1 MKTKALVLLLT
12 IVFSLKTA
20 VAQATLENE
29 MQGMFNSMIN
39 ITEGG
44 YYQSMGRGV
53 VAGPSVVLR
62 NSRIRT
68 DIINFVPPSIQAGC
82 GGIDMF
88 LGSFSFINADQF
100 VHLLQSIATN
110 AAGYAF
116 KIALATMCPTCDEAM
131 TSLQKVIQQMNS
143 MAGDSCKVAQTAVNF
158 LADKAGANE
167 LAQSMEQG
175 PLGSIALA
183 VGAQAD
189 AFSAYLNKLGHDS
202 NTKSLTSDEVKEYL
216 GNIAWKVL
224 QKNGYITTAFL
235 SGDAEMAE
243 ALMSFTGTIIG
254 YKANDED
261 PSPTIHE
268 YPSLLT
274 AKDLLRGSSSGSGTK
289 KYSCTDHVDCLA
301 ITTGDYTFKG
311 LETFVM
317 QTLLGTAL
325 DGGAD
330 SFIFKLITNSGTLT
344 TDEKRLVRVSPYHT
358 TRLRNMAIC
367 THNSGVGSLAQ
378 YAQKASRLIALE
390 ILQKYLQEA
399 VASIYAASQTGT
411 NIGGYNIPYGLTPKF
426 VENLKVLQKQV
437 QDEFAALDANLSS
450 NLEQIYQAATIN
462 CNLKPVSIMKHGG

>member
-20 VAQATLENE
+20 VARATLENE

-44 YYQSMGRGV
+44 YYQNMGRGV

-289 KYSCTDHVDCLA
+289 KYSCSDHVDCLA

-317 QTLLGTAL
+317 QTLLG
-325 DGGAD
+325 DGFGRR
-330 SFIFKLITNSGTLT
+330 G
-344 TDEKRLVRVSPYHT
+344 RLV
-358 TRLRNMAIC
+358 
-367 THNSGVGSLAQ
+367 
-378 YAQKASRLIALE
+378 
-390 ILQKYLQEA
+390 YLQA
-399 VASIYAASQTGT
+399 DNQQRHI
-411 NIGGYNIPYGLTPKF
+411 
-426 VENLKVLQKQV
+426 
-437 QDEFAALDANLSS
+437 D
-450 NLEQIYQAATIN
+450 
-462 CNLKPVSIMKHGG
+462 H

>member
-1 MKTKALVLLLT
+1 
-12 IVFSLKTA
+12 
-20 VAQATLENE
+20 
-29 MQGMFNSMIN
+29 MIN

-44 YYQSMGRGV
+44 YYQNMGRGV
-53 VAGPSVVLR
+53 VAGPSLVLR

-68 DIINFVPPSIQAGC
+68 DIINFVPPSIEAGC

-88 LGSFSFINADQF
+88 LGSFSFINATQF
-100 VHLLQSIATN
+100 VNLLQSIASN

-143 MAGDSCKVAQTAVNF
+143 MAGDSCRIAQTAVNF
-158 LADKAGANE
+158 MADQAGANE
-167 LAQSMEQG
+167 LSKSMEQG

-189 AFSAYLNKLGHDS
+189 AFSAYLDKLGRDS

-235 SGDAEMAE
+235 SGDADMAE

-254 YKANDED
+254 YKAGSDD
-261 PSPTIHE
+261 PTPTIKE

-274 AKDLLRGSSSGSGTK
+274 AKDLLRGGSSGSGAK
-289 KYSCTDHVDCLA
+289 KYNCSDHVDCLG

-311 LETFVM
+311 LETYVA
-317 QTLLGTAL
+317 QTLLGAAL
-325 DGGAD
+325 DAGSD
-330 SFIFKLITNSGTLT
+330 SFIYKLISNSGALT
-344 TDEKRLVRVSPYHT
+344 MDEKRLIRVSPYHT

-367 THNSGVGSLAQ
+367 TYNSGVGSLAQ
-378 YAQKASRLIALE
+378 YSQKAARLIALE

-399 VASIYAASQTGT
+399 VTSIYAASQTGT

-426 VENLKVLQKQV
+426 IANLKALQKQV
-437 QDEFAALDANLSS
+437 QDEFQALDANLAST
-450 NLEQIYQAATIN
+450 LEQIYQAATIN
-462 CNLKPVSIMKHGG
+462 CNLKPVSIMKNGG